1 MMTSARNTHE
11 DQPGLWQSP
20 EAAEAWRRN
29 AATRMQL
36 LGPAT
41 ERMLALANIGESSS
55 VLDIAA
61 GTGDQTILAA
71 RRVEPHGRVVATD
84 ISPEMLAIAAEQ
96 AQQAGLTNIT
106 TQVLDAQHLDFPAE
120 TFDAVISRQGLM
132 FIPNLPQALTRMW
145 HVLKPGGTIAAT
157 VWSTP
162 ERNPVF
168 ALPFAIARR
177 YAGLPEPAGGEP
189 GLFALSTSQLL
200 IDALQAAG
208 FHDITV
214 EAIPLHYE
222 YPSAAAFMDA
232 RKETAGP
239 LLTLIERLSPA
250 DRGRVWAEIAATL
263 RPFEGPQGFAAP
275 GEILLVRGSKEHEL
289 GSE

>member
-1 MMTSARNTHE
+1 MTTPRNTHE
-11 DQPGLWQSP
+11 DQQSLWQSP

-29 AATRMQL
+29 AAMRMQL
-36 LGPAT
+36 LGSAT
-41 ERMLALANIGESSS
+41 ERMLALANIGEGSY

-71 RRVEPHGRVVATD
+71 WRAGPRGRVVATD
-84 ISPEMLAIAAEQ
+84 ISPNMLAVAAEQ
-96 AQQAGLTNIT
+96 ARQAGLTNIT

-132 FIPNLPQALTRMW
+132 FIPNLPQALSRIW
-145 HVLKPGGTIAAT
+145 QVLKPGGSLAAT

-162 ERNPVF
+162 ECNPAF

-177 YAGLPEPAGGEP
+177 YAGLLEPPAGEP
-189 GLFALSTSQLL
+189 GLFALSTPALL
-200 IDALQAAG
+200 TDGLQAAG
-208 FHDITV
+208 FQDITV
-214 EAIPLHYE
+214 EAIPLQYE

-250 DRGRVWAEIAATL
+250 DRERVWAEIAAAL
-263 RPFEGPQGFAAP
+263 RQFEGPQGFAAP
-275 GEILLVRGSKEHEL
+275 GEILLVRGSKEQARR
-289 GSE
+289 SE

>member
-1 MMTSARNTHE
+1 
-11 DQPGLWQSP
+11 
-20 EAAEAWRRN
+20 
-29 AATRMQL
+29 MQA

-41 ERMLALANIGESSS
+41 ERMLVLANISEGSY

-71 RRVEPHGRVVATD
+71 QRVGPQGRVVATD
-84 ISPEMLAIAAEQ
+84 ISPNMLAVAAEQ
-96 AQQAGLTNIT
+96 AWQAGLTNIT

-132 FIPNLPQALTRMW
+132 FIPNLPQVLSRMW
-145 HVLKPGGTIAAT
+145 RVLKPGGTLAAT

-168 ALPFAIARR
+168 ALPFAVARR
-177 YAGLPEPAGGEP
+177 YAGLPEPPAGEP
-189 GLFALSTSQLL
+189 GLFALSTPELL
-200 IDALQAAG
+200 TDALHAAG
-208 FHDITV
+208 FQDITV
-214 EAIPLHYE
+214 EAIPLQYE

-239 LLTLIERLSPA
+239 LLTLIEQLSPA
-250 DRGRVWAEIAATL
+250 ERERVWAEIAAGL
-263 RPFEGPQGFAAP
+263 RQFEGPQGFAGP
-275 GEILLVRGSKEHEL
+275 GEILLVGGSKEHAP

>member
-1 MMTSARNTHE
+1 MMTTPRNTHE
-11 DQPGLWQSP
+11 DQQGLWQSP

-29 AATRMQL
+29 AATRMQV

-41 ERMLALANIGESSS
+41 ERMLVLANIGEGCQ

-71 RRVEPHGRVVATD
+71 QRVGPRGRIVATD
-84 ISPEMLAIAAEQ
+84 ISPDMLAVAAEQ

-132 FIPNLPQALTRMW
+132 FIPNLPQALSRMW
-145 HVLKPGGTIAAT
+145 QVLKPGGTIAAT

-177 YAGLPEPAGGEP
+177 YAGLAEMAAGEP
-189 GLFALSTSQLL
+189 GLFALSTPELL
-200 IDALQAAG
+200 TDALHAAG
-208 FHDITV
+208 FQDITV
-214 EAIPLHYE
+214 EAIPLRYE

-239 LLTLIERLSPA
+239 LLTLIEWLSPA
-250 DRGRVWAEIAATL
+250 DRERVWTEITAAL
-263 RPFEGPQGFAAP
+263 RQFEGPQGFAAP
-275 GEILLVRGSKEHEL
+275 GELLLVRGSKEHAP
-289 GSE
+289 GS

>member
-1 MMTSARNTHE
+1 MTTPRNPHE
-11 DQPGLWQSP
+11 DQQSLWESP

-41 ERMLALANIGESSS
+41 ERMLVLANISEGCH

-61 GTGDQTILAA
+61 GTGDQTLLAA
-71 RRVEPHGRVVATD
+71 WRVGPHGRVVATD
-84 ISPEMLAIAAEQ
+84 ISPTMLAIAAKQ
-96 AQQAGLTNIT
+96 AQQAGLTNISI
-106 TQVLDAQHLDFPAE
+106 QVLDAQHLDFPAE

-132 FIPNLPQALTRMW
+132 FIPNLPQALSRMW
-145 HVLKPGGTIAAT
+145 QVLKSGGTLAAT

-177 YAGLPEPAGGEP
+177 YAGLPEPAASEP
-189 GLFALSTSQLL
+189 GLFALSTPNILT
-200 IDALQAAG
+200 DALQAAG
-208 FHDITV
+208 FQDITV
-214 EAIPLHYE
+214 EAIPLQYE

-239 LLTLIERLSPA
+239 LLTLLERLSA
-250 DRGRVWAEIAATL
+250 EERERVWAEIAAGL
-263 RPFEGPQGFAAP
+263 RQFEGPQGFAAP
-275 GEILLVRGSKEHEL
+275 GEILLVRGLKEHAP

>member
-1 MMTSARNTHE
+1 MTTAHNTHE
-11 DQPGLWQSP
+11 DQQGLWESP

-29 AATRMQL
+29 AATRLQL

-41 ERMLALANIGESSS
+41 ERMLVLANISEGCH

-71 RRVEPHGRVVATD
+71 QRVGPHGRVVATD
-84 ISPEMLAIAAEQ
+84 ISPDMLAIAAEQ

-120 TFDAVISRQGLM
+120 SFDAVISRQGLM
-132 FIPNLPQALTRMW
+132 FIANLPQALTRMW
-145 HVLKPGGTIAAT
+145 HLLKPGGTLAAT

-168 ALPFAIARR
+168 ALPFAIARC
-177 YAGLPEPAGGEP
+177 YAGLPESAAGEP
-189 GLFALSTSQLL
+189 GLFALSTPQLL
-200 IDALQAAG
+200 TGALQAAG
-208 FHDITV
+208 FHDIAV

-250 DRGRVWAEIAATL
+250 ERERVWTEIAAAL
-263 RPFEGPQGFAAP
+263 RQFEGPQGFVAP
-275 GEILLVRGSKEHEL
+275 GEILLVRGSKEQAP

>member
-1 MMTSARNTHE
+1 MTIPRNTPE
-11 DQPGLWQSP
+11 DQQGLWQSA
-20 EAAEAWRRN
+20 EAAEAWRRT

-41 ERMLALANIGESSS
+41 ERMLVLANITEGCH

-71 RRVEPHGRVVATD
+71 WRVEPRGRVVATD
-84 ISPEMLAIAAEQ
+84 ISPNMLAVAAEQ
-96 AQQAGLTNIT
+96 AQQAGLSNVT
-106 TQVLDAQHLDFPAE
+106 TQVLEAQHLDFPAE

-132 FIPNLPQALTRMW
+132 FIANLPQALSRIW
-145 HVLKPGGTIAAT
+145 QVLKPGGILAAT
-157 VWSTP
+157 VWSAP

-177 YAGLPEPAGGEP
+177 YAGLPEMAAGGP
-189 GLFALSTSQLL
+189 GLFALSTPELL
-200 IDALQAAG
+200 TDALHAAG
-208 FHDITV
+208 FQDITV
-214 EAIPLHYE
+214 EAIPLQYE

-239 LLTLIERLSPA
+239 LLTMIERLSPA
-250 DRGRVWAEIAATL
+250 DRERVWTEIAAAL
-263 RPFEGPQGFAAP
+263 RRFEGPQGFAAP
-275 GEILLVRGSKEHEL
+275 GEILLVRGSKGRAP

>member
-1 MMTSARNTHE
+1 MTTPRSTPE
-11 DQPGLWQSP
+11 DQQSLWQSP
-20 EAAEAWRRN
+20 EAAQAWRRN

-41 ERMLALANIGESSS
+41 ERMLVLANIGEGCH

-71 RRVEPHGRVVATD
+71 QRVGPRGRVVATD
-84 ISPEMLAIAAEQ
+84 ISPDMLAVAAGQ
-96 AQQAGLTNIT
+96 ARQAGLTNIT

-132 FIPNLPQALTRMW
+132 FIPNLVQALSRMW
-145 HVLKPGGTIAAT
+145 QVLKSGGTLAAT

-162 ERNPVF
+162 EHNPVF
-168 ALPFAIARR
+168 ALPFAIARS
-177 YAGLPEPAGGEP
+177 YAGLAEMAAGEP
-189 GLFALSTSQLL
+189 GLFALGTPELL
-200 IDALQAAG
+200 TDALHAAG
-208 FHDITV
+208 FRDVMV
-214 EAIPLHYE
+214 EAIALHYE

-239 LLTLIERLSPA
+239 LLTIIERLSPA
-250 DRGRVWAEIAATL
+250 DRERVWAQIAAAL
-263 RPFEGPQGFAAP
+263 RQFEGPQGFAAP
-275 GEILLVRGSKEHEL
+275 GEILLVRGSKQHAP

>member
-1 MMTSARNTHE
+1 MTTPRNTHE
-11 DQPGLWQSP
+11 GQPGLWESP
-20 EAAEAWRRN
+20 AAAEAWRRN
-29 AATRMQL
+29 TATRMQA

-41 ERMLALANIGESSS
+41 ERMLVLANIREGSS

-71 RRVEPHGRVVATD
+71 QRIGPQGRVVATD
-84 ISPEMLAIAAEQ
+84 ISPNMLAIAAEQ
-96 AQQAGLTNIT
+96 ARQAGLSNVT

-132 FIPNLPQALTRMW
+132 FIPNLQQALSRMW
-145 HVLKPGGTIAAT
+145 QVLKPGGTLAAT

-168 ALPFAIARR
+168 ALPFAVARR
-177 YAGLPEPAGGEP
+177 YSGLPEPPQGEP
-189 GLFALSTSQLL
+189 GLFVLSTPQLL
-200 IDALQAAG
+200 TDALQAAG
-208 FHDITV
+208 FEDITV

-222 YPSAAAFMDA
+222 YPSAAEFMDA
-232 RKETAGP
+232 RKEAAGP

-250 DRGRVWAEIAATL
+250 DRERVWAEINAGL
-263 RPFEGPQGFAAP
+263 QQFEGPHGFAAP
-275 GEILLVRGSKEHEL
+275 GEILLVRGSKGHAPR
-289 GSE
+289 SE

>member
-1 MMTSARNTHE
+1 MTTAHNTPE
-11 DQPGLWQSP
+11 DQQSLWQSP
-20 EAAEAWRRN
+20 EAAQAWRRN

-41 ERMLALANIGESSS
+41 ERMLALANIGEGCH

-71 RRVEPHGRVVATD
+71 RRVGPRGRVVATD
-84 ISPEMLAIAAEQ
+84 ISPDMLAVAAGQ
-96 AQQAGLTNIT
+96 ARQAGLTSVT

-132 FIPNLPQALTRMW
+132 FIPNLPQVLSRMW
-145 HVLKPGGTIAAT
+145 QVLKAGGILAAT

-168 ALPFAIARR
+168 VLPFAIARR
-177 YAGLPEPAGGEP
+177 YAGSPEGAAGEP
-189 GLFALSTSQLL
+189 GLFALSTPELL
-200 IDALQAAG
+200 TDALHAAG
-208 FHDITV
+208 FQNITV

-239 LLTLIERLSPA
+239 LLTIIERLSPA
-250 DRGRVWAEIAATL
+250 DREQVWTEIAAAL
-263 RPFEGPQGFAAP
+263 RQFEGPQGFAAP
-275 GEILLVRGSKEHEL
+275 GEILLVRGLKELAL

>member
-1 MMTSARNTHE
+1 MTTAHNTHE
-11 DQPGLWQSP
+11 DQQDLWKSP

-29 AATRMQL
+29 AVTRMQL

-41 ERMLALANIGESSS
+41 ERMLVLANISEGCH

-71 RRVEPHGRVVATD
+71 WRVRPRGRVVATD
-84 ISPEMLAIAAEQ
+84 ISPNMLAIAAEQ

-132 FIPNLPQALTRMW
+132 FIPNLPQALSRIW
-145 HVLKPGGTIAAT
+145 QVLKRGGTLAAT

-177 YAGLPEPAGGEP
+177 YAGLPEPAAGEP
-189 GLFALSTSQLL
+189 GLFALGTPELL
-200 IDALQAAG
+200 TQALQTAG
-208 FHDITV
+208 FRDVAV
-214 EAIPLHYE
+214 EAIPLRYE
-222 YPSAAAFMDA
+222 YPSAAAFIDA

-239 LLTLIERLSPA
+239 LLTIIERLSPA
-250 DRGRVWAEIAATL
+250 ERERVWAEIAAAL
-263 RPFEGPQGFAAP
+263 RQFEGPHGFAAP
-275 GEILLVRGSKEHEL
+275 GEILLVRGSKGHAP

>member
-1 MMTSARNTHE
+1 MTTPRNTHE
-11 DQPGLWQSP
+11 EQQALWQSP
-20 EAAEAWRRN
+20 EAAEAWRRT

-41 ERMLALANIGESSS
+41 ERMLVLANIGEGCE

-71 RRVEPHGRVVATD
+71 QRVGPGGRVVATD
-84 ISPEMLAIAAEQ
+84 ISSDMLAIAAEQ
-96 AQQAGLTNIT
+96 ARQAGLTNVT

-132 FIPNLPQALTRMW
+132 FIPNLPQVLSRMW
-145 HVLKPGGTIAAT
+145 QVLKAGGILAAT

-168 ALPFAIARR
+168 VLPFAIARR
-177 YAGLPEPAGGEP
+177 YAGSPEGAAGEP
-189 GLFALSTSQLL
+189 GLFALSTPELL
-200 IDALQAAG
+200 TDALHAAG
-208 FHDITV
+208 FQNITV
-214 EAIPLHYE
+214 EAIALHYE

-239 LLTLIERLSPA
+239 LLTIIERLSPA
-250 DRGRVWAEIAATL
+250 DREQVWTEIAAAL
-263 RPFEGPQGFAAP
+263 RQFEGPQGFAAP
-275 GEILLVRGSKEHEL
+275 GEILLVRGLKELAL